1 MTLLERPLFYIG
13 DHYVTILGLIAFAGF
28 FGAGLLIAR
37 FLQSQIVRR
46 FFSRFKID
54 TNFIAIVT
62 TILSLAAIVF
72 FTVTA
77 VNTAGIPLAWNA
89 AVPAIKV
96 SLGQSFLLGSLLIA
110 GVLISSRNK
119 RFFFNRLFAQSV

>member
-28 FGAGLLIAR
+28 FAAGLLIAR

-54 TNFIAIVT
+54 VNFIAIVT
-62 TILSLAAIVF
+62 TILSVAGIGF
-72 FTVTA
+72 FSLPA
-77 VNTAGIPLAWNA
+77 VNTAGTPPARKAPL
-89 AVPAIKV
+89 PAITP
-96 SLGQSFLLGSLLIA
+96 SRAQIFFLGAPLPSVLL
-110 GVLISSRNK
+110 
-119 RFFFNRLFAQSV
+119 